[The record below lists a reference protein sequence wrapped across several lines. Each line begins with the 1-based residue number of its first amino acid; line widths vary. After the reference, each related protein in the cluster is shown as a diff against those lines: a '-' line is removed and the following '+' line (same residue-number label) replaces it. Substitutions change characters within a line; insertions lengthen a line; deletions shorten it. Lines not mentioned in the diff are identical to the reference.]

1 MPPSNLPTT
10 AVYASA
16 DLDLAERCR
25 AGDGAAF
32 EAIYRAHS
40 ARLFGLAS
48 RLAGREGAEDLLQD
62 IFLTAHRKIGLFR
75 GESSLGTW
83 LFRLGTNVC
92 LDHLRS
98 RSRRNAQATDLFDG
112 ESLVAGRAGRRHA
125 GPILNVV
132 DRVDLERAIA
142 ALPAGCRTVFVL
154 HDVEGLD
161 HKEIG
166 ETLGIADGT
175 SKSQLHKARMRLREM
190 LAPEA

>member
-1 MPPSNLPTT
+1 
-10 AVYASA
+10 VDASA
-16 DLDLAERCR
+16 DLALAERCR
-25 AGDGAAF
+25 TGDGAAF

-62 IFLTAHRKIGLFR
+62 IFLTAHRKIGLYR

-98 RSRRNAQATDLFDG
+98 RSRRNAQATDLFDDEIG
-112 ESLVAGRAGRRHA
+112 VAGRRHA
-125 GPILNVV
+125 GPILNVL

-161 HKEIG
+161 HREIG
-166 ETLGIADGT
+166 EALGIADGT

-190 LAPEA
+190 LAPEV